1 MPLNQQTANFPPI
14 SQPERS
20 WDKDLRAWANLL
32 YPEARIAHGLQLG
45 LPDSPGLLPK
55 LTDGVLV
62 KDDLVI
68 GPFGSKL
75 ISAAPASVTR
85 RGLYYGLRGMAYR
98 EAIDVDVTDALIG
111 EVTTDA
117 TGIVSLVQYF
127 YPSPGKCAVK
137 GMLYL
142 PKATTGSD
150 VAIANVTMTNY
161 SGLRITA
168 GYSSTKEVAATTAT
182 GDQLLIK
189 AGGNTVLTHNKAALD
204 SGTGFAIASPGA
216 DQVQPDDNTLMIA
229 YNSTQG
235 TAFTAG
241 AVGFYVEIEGLA

>member
-14 SQPERS
+14 SLPERS
-20 WDKDLRAWANLL
+20 WDKDLRAWARLL
-32 YPEARIAHGLQLG
+32 YPDARIAHGLQLD

-75 ISAAPASVTR
+75 ISAAPASVSR

-98 EAIDVDVTDALIG
+98 EVADADVTDALVG
-111 EVTTDA
+111 EVSTDSD
-117 TGIVSLVQYF
+117 GIISLVQYF
-127 YPSPGKCAVK
+127 YPSPGKCVVK
-137 GMLYL
+137 GTIYL

-150 VAIANVTMTNY
+150 VTIAEVTMTNF
-161 SGLRITA
+161 SGLKITA
-168 GYSSTKEVAATTAT
+168 GYSRTKEVAATTTT

-189 AGGNTVLTHNKAALD
+189 AGGNTVLTHNQAALD

-216 DQVQPDDNTLMIA
+216 GQVQPTDNTLAIA

-241 AVGFYVEIEGLA
+241 AVGFYVEIEGLV